1 MYMSG
6 HWVVLYKNSILY
18 VGQKSKMQ
26 DKVLANYPFGKI
38 VLKLTPDGNLAGMYL
53 SKVRFC
59 HGSWLT
65 AADQF
70 Y

>member
-1 MYMSG
+1 
-6 HWVVLYKNSILY
+6 
-18 VGQKSKMQ
+18 MQ

-38 VLKLTPDGNLAGMYL
+38 VLKLTPDGNLAGTCMYL

>member
-1 MYMSG
+1 MG
-6 HWVVLYKNSILY
+6 D
-18 VGQKSKMQ
+18 QKSKMQ
-26 DKVLANYPFGKI
+26 NKVLANYPFGKI